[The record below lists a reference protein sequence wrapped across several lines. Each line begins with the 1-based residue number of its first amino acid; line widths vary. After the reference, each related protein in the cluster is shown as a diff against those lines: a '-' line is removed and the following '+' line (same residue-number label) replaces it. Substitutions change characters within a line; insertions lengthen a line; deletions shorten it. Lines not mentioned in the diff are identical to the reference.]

1 MTPNA
6 QHACKPILDK
16 LDKKVRQ
23 GVGKRVDAMVRELEF
38 LGQRE
43 DRRLAILRSVGWE
56 DDHLHVIFL
65 LNSFYQRV
73 LGPEKSAA
81 REGPK
86 GLGASIP
93 VHHGS
98 TVFDRRSA
106 QQVRAAEL
114 SFNDMNQKLNV
125 NVHWL
130 YANTCGDL
138 LYAMTGGSFE
148 ERTVDE

>member
-1 MTPNA
+1 MTPAA
-6 QHACKPILDK
+6 QFACKPILEK
-16 LDKKVRQ
+16 LDSKVRQ
-23 GVGKRVDAMVRELEF
+23 GVNQRVDAMVRELDF
-38 LGQRE
+38 LGQRG
-43 DRRLAILRSVGWE
+43 DRDLALLRSVGWE

-86 GLGASIP
+86 GLGAAIP

-114 SFNDMNQKLNV
+114 NFNTMNLKLSV

-130 YANTCGDL
+130 YANTCRDL
-138 LYAMTGGSFE
+138 VYAMAGGRLD
-148 ERTVDE
+148 ERPADE

>member
-6 QHACKPILDK
+6 QLACKPILGK

-23 GVGKRVDAMVRELEF
+23 GVDQRVDAMVRELDF

-43 DRRLAILRSVGWE
+43 DRSLALLRSVGWE

-98 TVFDRRSA
+98 TVFDRQSA

-125 NVHWL
+125 SVHWL
-130 YANTCGDL
+130 YANTCRDL
-138 LYAMTGGSFE
+138 VYAMAGGRFE
-148 ERTVDE
+148 ERLVDE